1 MDEGGRDRLFDV
13 RLDETSLTAAS
24 ADAEHDRRVAIFD
37 LLESNLFI
45 LEGIDEGPYALTI
58 AVQEQRRLALDISN
72 RQGQPVRAV
81 ILALSSFRQIVK
93 DYFMICDSYY
103 EAIRKSTPM
112 QIEAI
117 DMARRGLHN
126 EAAELLQER
135 LAGKVKIDHD
145 TARRLFTLICALHA
159 RA

>member
-1 MDEGGRDRLFDV
+1 MDERDRLFDV
-13 RLDETSLTAAS
+13 RLDEASLPAGS

-37 LLESNLFI
+37 LLEKNLFVI
-45 LEGIDEGPYALTI
+45 EGVDEGPYALTI
-58 AVQEQRRLALDISN
+58 SVQEQRRLAFDISD
-72 RQGQPVRAV
+72 RQGQSIRAV

-103 EAIRKSTPM
+103 EAIRKASPG

-135 LAGKVKIDHD
+135 LTGKIKIDHD